1 LQKLSERINLT
12 RFPANIFRLENG
24 LTVVH
29 QYLAATPVTVAD
41 VWVRAGTAYE
51 PETWSGMAHFLE
63 HSIFKGSRR
72 IAPGEFDR
80 LIECSGGVANAAT
93 SHDYAHY
100 FLTTAA
106 QYLPDTL
113 PLLADILIDA
123 AIPDEEFL
131 RERDVVLEE
140 IRSSYDD
147 PDWIAFQTLCQS
159 LYQYH
164 PYKRS
169 ILGEEELLLNH
180 SPNQMRCFHR
190 TYYQPQNMTV
200 TIVGGIEQEAALSL
214 VNDCFSDFNAPSECP
229 PAIVE
234 AEPPIIEIRRNELYL
249 PRIEQARLSMGWLG
263 AGVEQLRDAIGLDM
277 LSVIL
282 ASSRSSRLVRELREE
297 KQLVLD
303 ICSTFSLQRDSSLFT
318 VNAWLETQYLD
329 LIEKIISEHIFAL
342 QTTNVTEVELART
355 KRLLINDYIFSTET
369 PGQLAGVYGYYNTLA
384 TAELAVAYPSI
395 IEELQAIDLQ
405 KIARQYLSPE
415 HYAISVLKPC

>member
-1 LQKLSERINLT
+1 LQKLSERLNLT
-12 RFPANIFRLENG
+12 QFPANVFRLDNG
-24 LTVVH
+24 LTVIH
-29 QYLAATPVTVAD
+29 QHLAATPVTVAD
-41 VWVRAGTAYE
+41 IWVRAGTATE
-51 PETWSGMAHFLE
+51 PEAWSGMAHFLE
-63 HSIFKGSRR
+63 HTIFKGSRR

-80 LIECSGGVANAAT
+80 LVENAGAIVNAAT
-93 SHDYAHY
+93 SYDYAHY
-100 FLTTAA
+100 FLTTAG

-123 AIPDEEFL
+123 AIPDEEFAT
-131 RERDVVLEE
+131 ERDVVLEE

-159 LYQYH
+159 IYQFH

-190 TYYQPQNMTV
+190 THYQPGNITV
-200 TIVGGIEQEAALSL
+200 AIVGGIEQEAALSL
-214 VNDCFSDFNAPSECP
+214 VNDCFSDFNVPSECP
-229 PAIVE
+229 PAIIE

-263 AGVEQLRDAIGLDM
+263 PGVEQLRDAIGLDM
-277 LSVIL
+277 LSIIL

-318 VNAWLETQYLD
+318 INAWLETKYLEA
-329 LIEKIISEHIFAL
+329 IEKIVGEHIFRL
-342 QTTNVTEVELART
+342 QTALVTDLELART

-369 PGQLAGVYGYYNTLA
+369 PGQLAGVYGYYNTIA
-384 TAELAVAYPSI
+384 NAELAVTYPSI

-405 KIARQYLSPE
+405 RIASQYISPE
-415 HYAISVLKPC
+415 NYAITVLKPC

>member
-1 LQKLSERINLT
+1 LQKLSERINLFQ
-12 RFPANIFRLENG
+12 FPANIFRLENG